1 MLLFGLNMKPTLIC
15 RPDSGVTRQIS
26 LLIRISNA
34 TVLNSRHFWQQNK
47 KAAET
52 WQQIVTAKEEG
63 GRFFAAEGGRTLA
76 AEGGRT
82 LAADFPKVEFWR
94 QNFQEV
100 ELLRQI
106 FRKVEFWRQIFQKVK
121 FWRQIFQAAE
131 WVSWEHISCLLVCGR
146 IFAAENARRQKIRA
160 AEIPAADFFF

>member
-76 AEGGRT
+76 A
-82 LAADFPKVEFWR
+82 DFPKVEFWR

-131 WVSWEHISCLLVCGR
+131 WVSWEHISCLLFCGR

-160 AEIPAADFFF
+160 AEIPAADFF